1 MPAAGGRRRCLRLTH
16 TAGCVEPEG
25 WQIDQVDRRSAGK
38 GRTGTNAVERQQRP
52 GRRLIIFTV
61 YRGVV
66 IFRAGKL
73 QNRPLDRLGLGVD
86 LGPRRLGTGF
96 GDADARPSAWA
107 SSAPPEAS
115 PMTPQ
120 LDIHWCA
127 PIHSQIAGGLFRPPC
142 ARIHAHLRAA
152 SLTTVPDQRGCQH
165 IADATAA
172 EEYFY
177 PPQMLALGSVTAF
190 GCGLQCSNSPTRH
203 TASWKF

>member
-1 MPAAGGRRRCLRLTH
+1 MTRATGLERRVRRLRAPRDVVWCYTGACSWGPPALFAIDAHCRLCGAG
-16 TAGCVEPEG
+16 G

-52 GRRLIIFTV
+52 ETGAEANNIHTV
-61 YRGVV
+61 YRGLV

-115 PMTPQ
+115 PMAPQ
-120 LDIHWCA
+120 LDIHWRV
-127 PIHSQIAGGLFRPPC
+127 RPF
-142 ARIHAHLRAA
+142 IL
-152 SLTTVPDQRGCQH
+152 
-165 IADATAA
+165 
-172 EEYFY
+172 
-177 PPQMLALGSVTAF
+177 
-190 GCGLQCSNSPTRH
+190 
-203 TASWKF
+203 K